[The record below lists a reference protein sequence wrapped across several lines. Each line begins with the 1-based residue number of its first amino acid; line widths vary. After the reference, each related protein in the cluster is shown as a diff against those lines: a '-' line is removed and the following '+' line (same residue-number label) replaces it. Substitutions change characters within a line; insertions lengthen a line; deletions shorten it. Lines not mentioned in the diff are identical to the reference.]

1 MTRQPQNPELSQM
14 NLFPVNPEI
23 KNLGVVDVK
32 LKAGALD
39 ISMIAAT
46 EATDLAMIQPEQWGK
61 AVAEWL
67 VRLCADKEHLA
78 EAYLNFAILQY
89 SDECKA
95 REKDTVIGFARG
107 R

>member
-1 MTRQPQNPELSQM
+1 MKPKDSELSQM
-14 NLFPVNPEI
+14 NLFPINPEI

-32 LKAGALD
+32 LKVGALD

-46 EATDLAMIQPEQWGK
+46 EATDLAMVQPMQWAK

-67 VRLCADKEHLA
+67 VRLCEGKDGMA
-78 EAYLNFAILQY
+78 EAYLNAAQLQY
-89 SDECKA
+89 SDECGA
-95 REKDTVIGFARG
+95 REKDVVIGFARN